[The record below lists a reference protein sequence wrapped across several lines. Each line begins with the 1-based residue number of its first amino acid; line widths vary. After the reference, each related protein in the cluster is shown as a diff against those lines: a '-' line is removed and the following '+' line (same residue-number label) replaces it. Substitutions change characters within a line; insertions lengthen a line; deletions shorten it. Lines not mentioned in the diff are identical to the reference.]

1 MVNFNRN
8 PYIVGNAISDS
19 NRFFGRQDLFG
30 IINDSLKN
38 NEQIILLHG
47 QRRIGKSSVLKQIPK
62 KLGTDE
68 FVFVHSDFQ
77 HRGKLSN
84 PEILRL
90 IAIEIIEELET
101 NQDFLHHLAEK
112 IQTNI
117 ETFSRDFLPEVYQ
130 QLDNKKLVLL
140 WDEFDVLTE
149 RDTELSTD
157 SDNFYSYIRQLQE
170 KDQKLF
176 IIPIVGRH
184 ISKLPK
190 LVDSLRPGPSKKI
203 GLLDKDH
210 TEDLIIKPAENE
222 LIYEKGAI
230 EAILNLSAGHP
241 FVTQVICSTIY
252 NLARTRYQNNQQ
264 IVLPLSINGDDVESR
279 VDEAIK
285 SAEGGLKWFW
295 DGLTTEQKVIFAAVA
310 KAQDIAIQGNENK
323 DIPQPP
329 LAILKR
335 YGIVSTE
342 YLNKAH
348 EQLHNDGFLDNTRRR
363 IKVEFVRRWLMRKV
377 DIHDLKDEI
386 DIVIDL
392 KNAIGNLEKIEEEDV
407 NSLISVAINKPKMA
421 LRFYNDALDL
431 NPNNFTTVISLAGE
445 YLKIE
450 ELDKACELY
459 KRAYQFYSINNR
471 QGIVLQPLL
480 TLAEKYS
487 KAENFEQALKIYRLA
502 DEIDRESSKDGFLQT
517 IENYVHKLIL
527 AREWIKATEQ
537 CQSGLEIDPNRILF
551 KQRLK
556 EIEARESNTN
566 LNVAA
571 KPLNK
576 KPSTIMLKWLNR
588 SSRLIA
594 SLGLAGV
601 VVIGVGISQSLRT
614 CPPGERKELGVFCV
628 VDNSRISRG
637 NSTFFP
643 EINNIPRDK
652 GIQAFKKGNY
662 QEATVLFNQA
672 VKANQNDPEVL
683 IYYNN
688 ALARKQGSPFTL
700 AVVVPLDKNQDDRNN
715 GREILRGVAQAQDQF
730 NQKNGLNGRLLEI
743 VIANDSNTEKAK
755 EVAQELA
762 KDASILGVIGH
773 SSSDATRAA
782 IPEYEKAKLAVISST
797 SSSIFLNNPVFFRA
811 VNSDESEGKTLA
823 EYTYKNLK
831 LKKAVIFANPNSP
844 YSNSIRE
851 VFTNEFEKL
860 GGEVVRKPLID
871 LTASTFDPEKE
882 VTKSV
887 YANNAKAEAAL
898 LFPDTRSTNIALNT
912 AKEITKRN
920 ERLKTQKRP
929 ELKMLAGAS
938 LYKSDTLTNGRENVE
953 GLIIAVP
960 WFGETLQAQPFAK
973 KAYKQWRGDIN
984 WRTAISFDATWAL
997 IKALSNNPSRST
1009 VLGGLEN
1016 VSLSASQTSGYPLK
1030 FTPERER
1037 EGESILLQVKGNQF
1051 VQIDPPAK
1059 P

>member
-1 MVNFNRN
+1 MPFPPN
-8 PYIVGNAISDS
+8 PYIVGDPISKPE
-19 NRFFGRQDLFG
+19 RFFGREDLFG
-30 IINDSLKN
+30 QINDSLQGN
-38 NEQIILLHG
+38 VQIILLHG

-68 FVFVHSDFQ
+68 FVFISFDFQ
-77 HRGKLSN
+77 SKVNSSH
-84 PEILRL
+84 PEILHS
-90 IAIEIIEELET
+90 IAKGIIEKLET
-101 NQDFLHHLAEK
+101 NEEVLTHLADN
-112 IQTNI
+112 ISTNI
-117 ETFSRDFLPEVYQ
+117 EIFHREFLPAVHQ
-130 QLDNKKLVLL
+130 QLGSKKLVLL

-157 SDNFYSYIRQLQE
+157 SDDFCNYIGQLLK

-176 IIPIVGRH
+176 IIPIAGRN
-184 ISKLPK
+184 ISKLEK
-190 LVDSLRPGPSKKI
+190 LVSSLRPGISPGI

-222 LIYEKGAI
+222 LIYEKEAI

-252 NLARTRYQNNQQ
+252 NLARTRYQNNQKN
-264 IVLPLSINGDDVESR
+264 VLPQSINGHDVESI
-279 VDEAIK
+279 VDKAIE
-285 SAEGGLKWFW
+285 SAEGGLDWFW
-295 DGLTTEQKVIFAAVA
+295 GGLTTEQQVIFAAA
-310 KAQDIAIQGNENK
+310 AEARNIAIQENEP
-323 DIPQPP
+323 PQ
-329 LAILKR
+329 LMLLR
-335 YGIVSTE
+335 SHGIATE
-342 YLNKAH
+342 YLKKAD
-348 EQLHNDGFLDNTRRR
+348 EQLHEYGFLDNNRV
-363 IKVEFVRRWLMRKV
+363 KVEFVRRWLVKS
-377 DIHDLKDEI
+377 HKLKDEI
-386 DIVIDL
+386 S
-392 KNAIGNLEKIEEEDV
+392 NLETVKQENI
-407 NSLISVAINKPKMA
+407 NKLLSVADDLREHDDTRAVQTYELA
-421 LRFYNDALDL
+421 LKL
-431 NPNNFTTVISLAGE
+431 NPNNFKTVTSLADE

-450 ELDKACELY
+450 ELNKACELY
-459 KRAYQFYSINNR
+459 KRAYQFYSFIGNINK
-471 QGIVLQPLL
+471 QESVLQPLL
-480 TLAEKYS
+480 TVAEKYS
-487 KAENFEQALKIYRLA
+487 KSENFEQALEIYRLA
-502 DEIDRESSKDGFLQT
+502 DKIDRETSKDGFLQT
-517 IENYVHKLIL
+517 IENYVHKLII

-537 CQSGLEIDPNRILF
+537 CQSGLEIDPNRISF
-551 KQRLK
+551 QQRLK

-576 KPSTIMLKWLNR
+576 KPSTIMLQWVNR

-672 VKANQNDPEVL
+672 VKANKNDPEVL

-700 AVVVPLDKNQDDRNN
+700 AVVVPLDNN
-715 GREILRGVAQAQDQF
+715 TTTDTAKEILRGVAQAQNQF
-730 NQKNGLNGRLLEI
+730 NQNKGLNGRLVEI
-743 VIANDSNTEKAK
+743 VIANDSNKEKAK
-755 EVAQELA
+755 EVAQELI
-762 KDASILGVIGH
+762 KDSSILGVVGH
-773 SSSDATRAA
+773 KSSDATKEAL
-782 IPEYEKAKLAVISST
+782 PEYAKAKLAVISPTST
-797 SSSIFLNNPVFFRA
+797 SIFLNNPVFFRT
-811 VNSDESEGKTLA
+811 VYSDESAGKKLA
-823 EYTYKNLK
+823 EYAYKGLK

-851 VFTNEFEKL
+851 IFTNQFEKL
-860 GGEVVRKPLID
+860 GGEVVHKPLID
-871 LTASTFDPEKE
+871 LTAATFDPEKE
-882 VTKSV
+882 VAKSV
-887 YANNAKAEAAL
+887 YGDKAEAAL
-898 LFPDTRSTNIALNT
+898 LLPDTQSVEIAFKI

-920 ERLKTQKRP
+920 ETLKTQNPPRP
-929 ELKMLAGAS
+929 ELKMLGG
-938 LYKSDTLTNGRENVE
+938 DTLYQGATLISDRKNVE

-960 WFGETLQAQPFAK
+960 WFRETPQAQLFAK
-973 KAYKQWRGDIN
+973 KADKQWGGGIS
-984 WRTAISFDATWAL
+984 WRTATSFDATWML

-1016 VSLSASQTSGYPLK
+1016 VSLSANETSGYPLE
-1030 FTPERER
+1030 FTSQRER
-1037 EGESILLQVKGNQF
+1037 QGESILVEIKGGKF
-1051 VQIDPPAK
+1051 EQIDPAK

>member
-1 MVNFNRN
+1 MPFPPN
-8 PYIVGNAISDS
+8 PYIVGDPISKPE
-19 NRFFGRQDLFG
+19 RFFGREKFFNN
-30 IINDSLKN
+30 INSYLKTDN
-38 NEQIILLHG
+38 VKLILLHG
-47 QRRIGKSSVLKQIPK
+47 QRRIGKSSVIAQIPG

-68 FVFVHSDFQ
+68 FVFISFDFQ
-77 HRGKLSN
+77 DTVNSSHQKIIHSIAIGIIDKIETKN
-84 PEILRL
+84 EIL
-90 IAIEIIEELET
+90 T
-101 NQDFLHHLAEK
+101 HLAEN
-112 IQTNI
+112 IPSNI
-117 ETFSRDFLPEVYQ
+117 EIFSREFLPTVYQ
-130 QLDNKKLVLL
+130 QLGNKKLVLL

-149 RDTELSTD
+149 RDTESDTD
-157 SDNFYSYIRQLQE
+157 IKNFCDYILQLQ
-170 KDQKLF
+170 KRDQKLF
-176 IIPIVGRH
+176 IIPVVGRH

-190 LVDSLRPGPSKKI
+190 LVSSLREALNIEI
-203 GLLDKDH
+203 GLLKK
-210 TEDLIIKPAENE
+210 EDTQKLIIQPDKNV
-222 LIYEKGAI
+222 LNYEEEAI
-230 EAILNLSAGHP
+230 EAIFQLSAGHP
-241 FVTQVICSTIY
+241 YVTQCICSAIY
-252 NLARTRYQNNQQ
+252 NLARDRYNQKN
-264 IVLPLSINGDDVESR
+264 VLPQSINGDDVESI
-279 VDEAIK
+279 VDKAIEL
-285 SAEGGLKWFW
+285 AEGGLKWFW
-295 DGLTTEQKVIFAAVA
+295 DGLTPEQQVIFAAA
-310 KAQDIAIQGNENK
+310 AEAQNIAIQENEP
-323 DIPQPP
+323 PQ
-329 LAILKR
+329 LMLLR
-335 YGIVSTE
+335 SHGIATE
-342 YLNKAH
+342 YLNTANQ
-348 EQLHNDGFLDNTRRR
+348 QLREYGFLDNNRV
-363 IKVEFVRRWLMRKV
+363 KVEFVRRWLVKS
-377 DIHDLKDEI
+377 HKLKDEI
-386 DIVIDL
+386 S
-392 KNAIGNLEKIEEEDV
+392 NLETVKQENV
-407 NSLISVAINKPKMA
+407 NKLLSVADDLREHDDTQAVQTYELA
-421 LRFYNDALDL
+421 LKL
-431 NPNNFTTVISLAGE
+431 NPNNFKTVTSLAEE

-450 ELDKACELY
+450 ELNKACELY
-459 KRAYQFYSINNR
+459 KRAYQFYSFIGNINK
-471 QGIVLQPLL
+471 QESVLQPLL
-480 TLAEKYS
+480 TVAEKYS
-487 KAENFEQALKIYRLA
+487 KSENFEQALKIYRLA
-502 DEIDRESSKDGFLQT
+502 DKIDRESSKDGFLQT

-527 AREWIKATEQ
+527 AKKWIKATEQ
-537 CQSGLEIDPNRILF
+537 CELGLQIDPNRISF
-551 KQRLK
+551 QQRLK

-588 SSRLIA
+588 SSILIA

-601 VVIGVGISQSLRT
+601 VVIGVGIFQSLRT

-672 VKANQNDPEVL
+672 VKANKNDPEVL

-851 VFTNEFEKL
+851 VFTNQFEKL

-871 LTASTFDPEKE
+871 LTATTFDAEKE
-882 VTKSV
+882 VAKSV

-920 ERLKTQKRP
+920 ERLKTQNPPRP

-938 LYKSDTLTNGRENVE
+938 LYKDDTLANGGENVE

-960 WFGETLQAQPFAK
+960 WFGKTLQAQRFAQK
-973 KAYKQWRGDIN
+973 SDKQWGGAIS
-984 WRTAISFDATWAL
+984 WRTATSFDATWAL

-1016 VSLSASQTSGYPLK
+1016 VSLPASQTSGYPLK

>member
-1 MVNFNRN
+1 MSRFVPN
-8 PYIVGNAISDS
+8 PYTIGTPIS
-19 NRFFGRQDLFG
+19 NPERFFGREDLFG
-30 IINDSLKN
+30 NINDCLQN
-38 NEQIILLHG
+38 NVQLILLYG
-47 QRRIGKSSVLKQIPK
+47 QRRIGKSSVIAQIPK

-68 FVFVHSDFQ
+68 FVFISFDFQ
-77 HRGKLSN
+77 GTVNSSHQ
-84 PEILRL
+84 EIIHS
-90 IAIEIIEELET
+90 IAIGIIEKLETLET
-101 NQDFLHHLAEK
+101 NEEILTHLAEN
-112 IQTNI
+112 ILTNI
-117 ETFSRDFLPEVYQ
+117 EIFSREFLPTVYQ
-130 QLDNKKLVLL
+130 QLGNKKLVLL

-149 RDTELSTD
+149 RDTESDTD
-157 SDNFYSYIRQLQE
+157 SKNFFDYILQLQ
-170 KDQKLF
+170 KRDQKLF
-176 IIPIVGRH
+176 IIPVVGRH

-190 LVDSLRPGPSKKI
+190 LVSSLREALNIEI
-203 GLLDKDH
+203 GLLKK
-210 TEDLIIKPAENE
+210 EDTQKLIIQPDKNV
-222 LIYEKGAI
+222 LNYEEEAI
-230 EAILNLSAGHP
+230 EAIFQLSAGHP
-241 FVTQVICSTIY
+241 YVTQCICSAIY
-252 NLARTRYQNNQQ
+252 NLARDRYNQKN
-264 IVLPLSINGDDVESR
+264 VLPQSINGHDVESI
-279 VDEAIK
+279 VDKAIEL
-285 SAEGGLKWFW
+285 AEGGLDWFW
-295 DGLTTEQKVIFAAVA
+295 GGLTTEQQVIFAAA
-310 KAQDIAIQGNENK
+310 AEAQNIAIQENEP
-323 DIPQPP
+323 PQTP
-329 LAILKR
+329 LMLLKSH
-335 YGIVSTE
+335 GIATE
-342 YLNKAH
+342 YLNTANQ
-348 EQLHNDGFLDNTRRR
+348 QLHEYDFLDNSRV
-363 IKVEFVRRWLMRKV
+363 KVEFVRRWLVKR
-377 DIHDLKDEI
+377 HQLKEEI
-386 DIVIDL
+386 S
-392 KNAIGNLEKIEEEDV
+392 NLETVKQENI
-407 NSLISVAINKPKMA
+407 NRLLSVADDLREHDDTQAVQTYELA
-421 LRFYNDALDL
+421 LKL
-431 NPNNFTTVISLAGE
+431 NPNNFKTVTSLAEE

-450 ELDKACELY
+450 ELNKACELY
-459 KRAYQFYSINNR
+459 KRAYQFYSFIGNINK
-471 QGIVLQPLL
+471 QESVLQPLL
-480 TLAEKYS
+480 TVAEKYS
-487 KAENFEQALKIYRLA
+487 KSENFEQALEIYRLA

-537 CQSGLEIDPNRILF
+537 CQLGLQIDPNRISF
-551 KQRLK
+551 QQRLK

-576 KPSTIMLKWLNR
+576 KPSTIMLKWVNR
-588 SSRLIA
+588 SSILIA

-643 EINNIPRDK
+643 EINNTYRDQ
-652 GIQAFKKGNY
+652 GIQAFKKDNY
-662 QEATVLFNQA
+662 QEAIKLFKEA

-688 ALARKQGSPFTL
+688 SLARQQGSPFTL

-715 GREILRGVAQAQDQF
+715 GTEILRGLAQAQDQF
-730 NQKNGLNGRLLEI
+730 NQENGLNGRLLEI

-773 SSSDATRAA
+773 NSSDATRAA

-797 SSSIFLNNPVFFRA
+797 STSIFLNNPVFFRA
-811 VNSDESEGKTLA
+811 VNSDESAGKTLA
-823 EYTYKNLK
+823 EYTYKTLK

-851 VFTNEFEKL
+851 VFTNQFEKL

-871 LTASTFDPEKE
+871 LTASIFDPEKE
-882 VTKSV
+882 VAKSV
-887 YANNAKAEAAL
+887 YANNAMAEAAL
-898 LFPDTRSTNIALNT
+898 LFPDTRSTNIAINT

-920 ERLKTQKRP
+920 ERLKTKNPPRP

-938 LYKSDTLTNGRENVE
+938 LYKDDTLANGGENVK

-960 WFGETLQAQPFAK
+960 WFRGTSQAKSFAEKADK
-973 KAYKQWRGDIN
+973 KWRGLIS
-984 WRTAISFDATWAL
+984 WRTATSFDATQAL
-997 IKALSNNPSRST
+997 INTLSNNPSRST
-1009 VLGGLEN
+1009 VLRKLKD
-1016 VSLSASQTSGYPLK
+1016 VSLTERETSGYPLK

>member
-1 MVNFNRN
+1 M
-8 PYIVGNAISDS
+8 P
-19 NRFFGRQDLFG
+19 
-30 IINDSLKN
+30 
-38 NEQIILLHG
+38 
-47 QRRIGKSSVLKQIPK
+47 
-62 KLGTDE
+62 
-68 FVFVHSDFQ
+68 
-77 HRGKLSN
+77 
-84 PEILRL
+84 
-90 IAIEIIEELET
+90 
-101 NQDFLHHLAEK
+101 
-112 IQTNI
+112 
-117 ETFSRDFLPEVYQ
+117 
-130 QLDNKKLVLL
+130 
-140 WDEFDVLTE
+140 
-149 RDTELSTD
+149 
-157 SDNFYSYIRQLQE
+157 
-170 KDQKLF
+170 
-176 IIPIVGRH
+176 
-184 ISKLPK
+184 
-190 LVDSLRPGPSKKI
+190 
-203 GLLDKDH
+203 
-210 TEDLIIKPAENE
+210 
-222 LIYEKGAI
+222 
-230 EAILNLSAGHP
+230 
-241 FVTQVICSTIY
+241 
-252 NLARTRYQNNQQ
+252 
-264 IVLPLSINGDDVESR
+264 
-279 VDEAIK
+279 
-285 SAEGGLKWFW
+285 
-295 DGLTTEQKVIFAAVA
+295 
-310 KAQDIAIQGNENK
+310 
-323 DIPQPP
+323 
-329 LAILKR
+329 
-335 YGIVSTE
+335 
-342 YLNKAH
+342 
-348 EQLHNDGFLDNTRRR
+348 
-363 IKVEFVRRWLMRKV
+363 
-377 DIHDLKDEI
+377 
-386 DIVIDL
+386 
-392 KNAIGNLEKIEEEDV
+392 
-407 NSLISVAINKPKMA
+407 
-421 LRFYNDALDL
+421 
-431 NPNNFTTVISLAGE
+431 
-445 YLKIE
+445 
-450 ELDKACELY
+450 
-459 KRAYQFYSINNR
+459 
-471 QGIVLQPLL
+471 
-480 TLAEKYS
+480 
-487 KAENFEQALKIYRLA
+487 
-502 DEIDRESSKDGFLQT
+502 
-517 IENYVHKLIL
+517 
-527 AREWIKATEQ
+527 
-537 CQSGLEIDPNRILF
+537 
-551 KQRLK
+551 
-556 EIEARESNTN
+556 
-566 LNVAA
+566 
-571 KPLNK
+571 
-576 KPSTIMLKWLNR
+576 KWLNR
-588 SSRLIA
+588 SSIPIA
-594 SLGLAGV
+594 SLALAGIV
-601 VVIGVGISQSLRT
+601 FIGAGISQVFRT
-614 CPPGERKELGVFCV
+614 CPTGERKELGVFCV

-773 SSSDATRAA
+773 NSSDATRAA

-984 WRTAISFDATWAL
+984 WRTAISFDATQAL
-997 IKALSNNPSRST
+997 IKTLSNNATRDT
-1009 VLGGLEN
+1009 VLRGLEN
-1016 VSLSASQTSGYPLK
+1016 VSLTASETSGYPLK

-1037 EGESILLQVKGNQF
+1037 EGESILLQVKQGQF
-1051 VQIDPPAK
+1051 TMIPND
-1059 P
+1059 

>member
-264 IVLPLSINGDDVESR
+264 IVLPLSINGDDVESI
-279 VDEAIK
+279 VDEAIGL
-285 SAEGGLKWFW
+285 AEGGLTWFW
-295 DGLTTEQKVIFAAVA
+295 EGLTPEQQVIFAAA
-310 KAQDIAIQGNENK
+310 AETQAL
-323 DIPQPP
+323 PQQP
-329 LAILKR
+329 LMLLKS
-335 YGIVSTE
+335 YGIVPTE
-342 YLNKAH
+342 YLDKAYD
-348 EQLHNDGFLDNTRRR
+348 QLAEYEFLDET
-363 IKVEFVRRWLMRKV
+363 KVKVKIELVRRWLVKT
-377 DIHDLKDEI
+377 HKLKDEI
-386 DIVIDL
+386 
-392 KNAIGNLEKIEEEDV
+392 NNLEKFDEEDV
-407 NSLISVAINKPKMA
+407 NKLLSATDRLRQENDPLA
-421 LRFYNDALDL
+421 LQIYEKALKI
-431 NPNNFTTVISLAGE
+431 NPNNFTTVMSLAEE
-445 YLKIE
+445 YLKTGQLNQAYE
-450 ELDKACELY
+450 FY
-459 KRAYQFYSINNR
+459 KRAYQFYSINKK
-471 QGIVLQPLL
+471 QEYVLQPLL
-480 TLAEKYS
+480 NLAEKYS
-487 KAENFEQALKIYRLA
+487 DEENIEQALEIYVLA
-502 DEIDRESSKDGFLQT
+502 YQIDTESSKDTIKDALIETAEDYGHQLILERKWTDAEAQFKFVLEIDRERKISQQK
-517 IENYVHKLIL
+517 
-527 AREWIKATEQ
+527 
-537 CQSGLEIDPNRILF
+537 
-551 KQRLK
+551 LK
-556 EIEARESNTN
+556 EIQVLKSKTN
-566 LNVAA
+566 LNVEDTNTNYV
-571 KPLNK
+571 PVN
-576 KPSTIMLKWLNR
+576 KPSPTMPKWLNR
-588 SSRLIA
+588 SSILRA
-594 SLGLAGV
+594 SLGLAGI
-601 VVIGVGISQSLRT
+601 VVIGLGIPQVFRT
-614 CPPGERKELGVFCV
+614 CPTGERKELGVFCV
-628 VDNSRISRG
+628 VDNTIINARISRG
-637 NSTFFP
+637 NSTLFP
-643 EINNIPRDK
+643 ETTNIPRDK
-652 GIQAFKKGNY
+652 GIQAFKKGDY
-662 QEATVLFNQA
+662 PQATNLFQQA
-672 VKANQNDPEVL
+672 VKANPNDPEVL

-715 GREILRGVAQAQDQF
+715 GREILRGVAQAQNQF
-730 NQKNGLNGRLLEI
+730 NQENGLNGRLLEI

-755 EVAQELA
+755 EVAQELT

-773 SSSDATRAA
+773 NSSDATRAA
-782 IPEYEKAKLAVISST
+782 ILEYEKAKLAVISST
-797 SSSIFLNNPVFFRA
+797 STSIFLNNPVFFRA
-811 VNSDESEGKTLA
+811 VNSDESAGKTLA

-844 YSNSIRE
+844 YSNSIGE

-887 YANNAKAEAAL
+887 YANNGKAEAAL
-898 LFPDTRSTNIALNT
+898 LFPDTRTSQ
-912 AKEITKRN
+912 AKSFAEKADKKWR
-920 ERLKTQKRP
+920 
-929 ELKMLAGAS
+929 
-938 LYKSDTLTNGRENVE
+938 
-953 GLIIAVP
+953 GLIS
-960 WFGETLQAQPFAK
+960 
-973 KAYKQWRGDIN
+973 
-984 WRTAISFDATWAL
+984 WRTATSFDATQAL
-997 IKALSNNPSRST
+997 IKTLSNNPSRST
-1009 VLGGLEN
+1009 VLRGLEN
-1016 VSLSASQTSGYPLK
+1016 VSLPASETSGYPLK
-1030 FTPERER
+1030 FTSERER